1 MHMGKFNDVLIA
13 SDYDNTLVYTENAL
27 KGLEPM
33 PDLLPENREA
43 IEYFMAQ
50 GGVFS
55 VATGRALPA
64 FDTVREGLPMN
75 GPTILFNG
83 AAIYDFEKQQY
94 LCTAF
99 LPDTVRPHISQVLD
113 AWPQAAAELYHND
126 NAIFALHPN
135 ELTLAHLHI
144 THEATTMVDSLD
156 QVPSPISKVLFEIAP
171 QHLDELYRYILA
183 QSWASLYEVIPSSV
197 CFLELTAKGADK
209 GGMVCRLAQMLHI
222 APENIY
228 CVGDHANDLGMLA
241 VSAIPFA
248 PANAIESVRSFPGI
262 RLLPDARCGAIAELI
277 RQLDQK
283 Y

>member
-1 MHMGKFNDVLIA
+1 MGKFNGVLIA
-13 SDYDNTLVYTENAL
+13 SDYDNTLVYTEDAL

-33 PDLLPENREA
+33 PGLLPENREA
-43 IEYFMAQ
+43 IEYFMAH

-55 VATGRALPA
+55 VATGRALPS
-64 FDTVREGLPMN
+64 FDTVRKGVPMN

-113 AWPQAAAELYHND
+113 AWPQAAVELYHDD

-156 QVPSPISKVLFEIAP
+156 QVPSPISKALFEIAP
-171 QHLDELYRYILA
+171 EHLEDMYRYVLA
-183 QSWASLYEVIPSSV
+183 QPWASLYEVIPSSI
-197 CFLELTAKGADK
+197 CFLELTAKGANK
-209 GGMVCRLAQMLHI
+209 GGMVRRLSQLLHI
-222 APENIY
+222 APENVY

-241 VSAIPFA
+241 ASAIPFA
-248 PANAIESVRSFPGI
+248 PANAIEAVRRVPGVH
-262 RLLPDARCGAIAELI
+262 LLPDARCGAIAEMI
-277 RQLDQK
+277 RQLDRR

>member
-1 MHMGKFNDVLIA
+1 MGKFTGVLIA
-13 SDYDNTLVYTENAL
+13 SDFDNTLIYTVNAL
-27 KGLEPM
+27 KGLEAM
-33 PDLLPENREA
+33 PELLPENREA

-50 GGVFS
+50 GGTFS
-55 VATGRALPA
+55 IATGRALPS
-64 FDTVREGLPMN
+64 FNGVRQGLPMN

-83 AAIYDFEKQQY
+83 AAIYDFQKNEY
-94 LCTAF
+94 LYTAF
-99 LPDTVRPHISQVLD
+99 LPDTVRPHITQVLD

-197 CFLELTAKGADK
+197 CFLELTAKGASK
-209 GGMVCRLAQMLHI
+209 GEMVQRLARRLNVSM
-222 APENIY
+222 ENVY

-241 VSAIPFA
+241 LSAIPFA
-248 PANAIESVRSFPGI
+248 PENAIESVRQVPGI
-262 RLLPDARCGAIAELI
+262 HILPDACHGAIAALI
-277 RQLDQK
+277 RELDQR